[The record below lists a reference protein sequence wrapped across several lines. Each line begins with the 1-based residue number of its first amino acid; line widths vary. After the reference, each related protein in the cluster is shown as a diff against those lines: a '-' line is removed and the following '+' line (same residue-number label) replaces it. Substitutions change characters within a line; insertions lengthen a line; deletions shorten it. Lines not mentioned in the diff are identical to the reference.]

1 MATQIYKSPNRF
13 LFIASIGNP
22 APYTETRHSAGHL
35 LLDALQPHLHERIGL
50 STPGTSSSSKTL
62 SKSIF
67 YSTWK
72 SPSLMNISG
81 PPVLRQLKSWLSDR
95 RKYFDTLLLNNK
107 NTTAASEQSS
117 NDMQLLKSSSSEPI
131 TVDTRVLAQRFRPTL
146 VILHDELEAKPGQ
159 IKIRRGGP
167 QQASLRGH
175 KGLISIMESLRGA
188 GLLSSS
194 SPSVSATTTGAKSA
208 TSTTSMAILRIGI
221 GIGRPTSRE
230 RNAVA
235 DYVLSKMGPQEMQA
249 LTQAVPEVVEA
260 LVQEMYRRDED
271 EV

>member
-50 STPGTSSSSKTL
+50 STPGSSSKSL

-81 PPVLRQLKSWLSDR
+81 PPVLRQLKSWLTDR
-95 RKYFDTLLLNNK
+95 KKYFDTLINNN
-107 NTTAASEQSS
+107 NTAPDQS
-117 NDMQLLKSSSSEPI
+117 NDMQLLKSSSPEPI
-131 TVDTRVLAQRFRPTL
+131 TVNTRVLTQRFRPTL
-146 VILHDELEAKPGQ
+146 VILHDELEARPGQ

-194 SPSVSATTTGAKSA
+194 TTTTGAKSA
-208 TSTTSMAILRIGI
+208 TSMAILRIGI
-221 GIGRPTSRE
+221 GIGRPSSRE

-249 LTQAVPEVVEA
+249 LREAVPEVVEL
-260 LVQEMYRRDED
+260 LVQEIYRRDED

>member
-1 MATQIYKSPNRF
+1 
-13 LFIASIGNP
+13 
-22 APYTETRHSAGHL
+22 
-35 LLDALQPHLHERIGL
+35 
-50 STPGTSSSSKTL
+50 
-62 SKSIF
+62 
-67 YSTWK
+67 
-72 SPSLMNISG
+72 MNVSG
-81 PPVLRQLKSWLSDR
+81 PPVLRQLKSWLADR
-95 RKYFDTLLLNNK
+95 KKYFDTLLLNK
-107 NTTAASEQSS
+107 INTVPRSEPGQSDNN
-117 NDMQLLKSSSSEPI
+117 NDMQLLKTASSEPI
-131 TVDTRVLAQRFRPTL
+131 TIDTRALTQRFRPTL

-188 GLLSSS
+188 GLLSS
-194 SPSVSATTTGAKSA
+194 ATTSPAKSA
-208 TSTTSMAILRIGI
+208 SAAPSMAILRIGI

-235 DYVLSKMGPQEMQA
+235 DYVLSKMGPQEMEA
-249 LTQAVPEVVEA
+249 LKEAVPQIVEV

>member
-1 MATQIYKSPNRF
+1 M
-13 LFIASIGNP
+13 
-22 APYTETRHSAGHL
+22 
-35 LLDALQPHLHERIGL
+35 
-50 STPGTSSSSKTL
+50 
-62 SKSIF
+62 
-67 YSTWK
+67 
-72 SPSLMNISG
+72 
-81 PPVLRQLKSWLSDR
+81 LRQLKSWLSDR
-95 RKYFDTLLLNNK
+95 RKYFATLLLNNK
-107 NTTAASEQSS
+107 NTTAASEPSS

-131 TVDTRVLAQRFRPTL
+131 TVDTRVLMQRFRPTL

-188 GLLSSS
+188 GLLFSSS
-194 SPSVSATTTGAKSA
+194 SSSSSSSTSTSTSAPKSA
-208 TSTTSMAILRIGI
+208 SAAAATATTSMAILRIGI

-249 LTQAVPEVVEA
+249 LTQAVPEVVEV

-271 EV
+271 EI

>member
-1 MATQIYKSPNRF
+1 M
-13 LFIASIGNP
+13 
-22 APYTETRHSAGHL
+22 
-35 LLDALQPHLHERIGL
+35 
-50 STPGTSSSSKTL
+50 
-62 SKSIF
+62 
-67 YSTWK
+67 
-72 SPSLMNISG
+72 
-81 PPVLRQLKSWLSDR
+81 LRQLKSWLADR
-95 RKYFDTLLLNNK
+95 RKYFDTLLNNH
-107 NTTAASEQSS
+107 NTNNNNTASEQSS
-117 NDMQLLKSSSSEPI
+117 NDLQLFKSSTEPI
-131 TVDTRVLAQRFRPTL
+131 TVNTRVLTQRFRPTL

-194 SPSVSATTTGAKSA
+194 TSTSTSTLAPRSASASAAAAAA
-208 TSTTSMAILRIGI
+208 TSTLSMAILRIGI

-249 LTQAVPEVVEA
+249 LTEAVPEVVEV